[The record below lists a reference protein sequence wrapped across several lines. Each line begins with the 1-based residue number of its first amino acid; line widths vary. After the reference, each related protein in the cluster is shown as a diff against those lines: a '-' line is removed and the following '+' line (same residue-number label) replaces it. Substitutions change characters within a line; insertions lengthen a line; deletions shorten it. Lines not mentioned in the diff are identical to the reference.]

1 MLPTNPSS
9 NFRICSSDK
18 HHNDKHDGHFDL
30 VSLSAGLSR
39 PASLGFDGFVLAAH
53 HSGRRWLSIPPH
65 FVPKPPHTGVNV
77 NIYSTSTNVKC
88 INSVNRFFNMD
99 EIKDIESPYSQMLPS
114 ASRFAKCMTELGLR
128 PDDILVVY
136 DTLEVGLYSSPRVA
150 WACRHFGQ
158 RDVHV
163 LNNFPRYIR
172 EGFPVAT
179 GPLAVLPR
187 CQPDYPVNEKDPR
200 EVISY
205 AELHDLILSNKINEE
220 TQIIDARIPGRF
232 SGAEPELNP
241 SLRSGHMPS
250 ALNVPLASIL
260 GEDKVIL
267 SAEELKTRFQTA
279 GIDGQRPVILTC
291 NSGVTAAALDLA
303 LQLSGYEMERRLY
316 DGSWMEWTRRAE
328 DDLVTVSE

>member
-1 MLPTNPSS
+1 
-9 NFRICSSDK
+9 
-18 HHNDKHDGHFDL
+18 
-30 VSLSAGLSR
+30 
-39 PASLGFDGFVLAAH
+39 
-53 HSGRRWLSIPPH
+53 
-65 FVPKPPHTGVNV
+65 
-77 NIYSTSTNVKC
+77 
-88 INSVNRFFNMD
+88 MD
-99 EIKDIESPYSQMLPS
+99 EIKAIESPYPQMLPS
-114 ASRFAKCMTELGLR
+114 ASHFAKCMTELGLR
-128 PDDILVVY
+128 PDDVLVVY

-163 LNNFPRYIR
+163 LNNFPRYLSQ
-172 EGFPVAT
+172 GLPVAT
-179 GPLAVLPR
+179 GTLAVLPR
-187 CQPDYPVNEKDPR
+187 SQPDYPVHERDPR

-205 AELHDLILSNKINEE
+205 DELHDLILSKRAQEE
-220 TQIIDARIPGRF
+220 FQIIDARIPGRF

-241 SLRSGHMPS
+241 SLRSGHIPS

-267 SAEELKTRFQTA
+267 PAEELKARFQTA
-279 GIDGQRPVILTC
+279 GVDGQRPVILTC